1 MADCIFC
8 KIATGEMKATVTYQ
22 NDTIVAIQDINPQ
35 APVHQL
41 IIPKRH
47 IANLMDLGEGE
58 GLLLD
63 RVFAAANTLAAQYGL
78 SRSGFRII
86 VNCGRDGG
94 QTVDHLHFHL
104 LGGRPMR
111 WPPG

>member
-41 IIPKRH
+41 IIPKKH
-47 IANLMDLGEGE
+47 IPNLLHLGEGE
-58 GLLLD
+58 AILLD
-63 RVFAAANTLAAQYGL
+63 QIFATAKAIAAQYGL
-78 SRSGFRII
+78 SQSGFRLI

>member
-8 KIATGEMKATVTYQ
+8 KMAAGEMKANVTHQ
-22 NDTIVAIQDINPQ
+22 TDALFAIQDIRPQ
-35 APVHQL
+35 APIHQL
-41 IIPKRH
+41 IIPKKH
-47 IANLMDLGEGE
+47 IPNLMDLGEE
-58 GLLLD
+58 ETPLLKQI
-63 RVFAAANTLAAQYGL
+63 FATAKALAVQNGL
-78 SRSGFRII
+78 SENGFRIV
-86 VNCGRDGG
+86 VNCGRHGG